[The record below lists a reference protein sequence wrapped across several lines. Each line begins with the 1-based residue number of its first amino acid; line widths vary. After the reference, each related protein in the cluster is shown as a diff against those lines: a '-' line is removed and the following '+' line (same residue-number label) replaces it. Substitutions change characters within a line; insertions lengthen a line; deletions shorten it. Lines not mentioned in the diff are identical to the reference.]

1 MRPKLKDTWKPVQ
14 IKEPYHRKLLALAKK
29 NHRTICGQIAAMV
42 DAEQNNS
49 GGSQPQAETALEK

>member
-42 DAEQNNS
+42 DAEQNS
-49 GGSQPQAETALEK
+49 GGDRVPQAEPEPGK